1 MRLPVKPDW
10 VAATKFL
17 ALRNYKYSTIYFK
30 FRACQKL
37 CKGAVKYT
45 STSDS
50 PGILDPD

>member
-1 MRLPVKPDW
+1 MIIPVKPDW

-17 ALRNYKYSTIYFK
+17 ALRNYKYSIIYFK